1 VGVLATAFPDGIDQA
16 AIFPMGKYNPGYVLP
31 RVAVDDDNV
40 GTVLDPAADLV
51 DAVDIQVCVNE
62 DRSLKRQRSVQPKH
76 NLALGLIWGSH
87 CCLHAWEPGKRPKVG
102 AILKLK

>member
-1 VGVLATAFPDGIDQA
+1 
-16 AIFPMGKYNPGYVLP
+16 MGKYNPGYVLA

-62 DRSLKRQRSVQPKH
+62 DRSLKGQRSVQTEH
-76 NLALGLIWGSH
+76 NLALGWVWGSH
-87 CCLHAWEPGKRPKVG
+87 R
-102 AILKLK
+102 